1 MKHYLIKVIGD
12 VEPEIAGPMASGEEV
27 LQAAIEHRKTD
38 GDLHDGLFWLNI
50 DEKGV
55 PVIGAFSGGDLDE
68 KEDE

>member
-12 VEPEIAGPMASGEEV
+12 VEPEIDGPMASNEEM

-38 GDLHDGLFWLNI
+38 GDLHDGLFWLDI
-50 DEKGV
+50 DENNV

-68 KEDE
+68 TEGE